1 MWVAQG
7 RFQSGVGWSGG
18 FTLMT
23 LDVKSPTMA
32 GKVDKI
38 IPAINPDENDKA
50 QISIE
55 NADHLYKE
63 IRIDNLF
70 TNKDGEEVALKLGAE
85 VDLTIAAD
93 EKDTV
98 KS

>member
-1 MWVAQG
+1 
-7 RFQSGVGWSGG
+7 
-18 FTLMT
+18 MT

-32 GKVDKI
+32 GTVDKI
-38 IPAINPDENDKA
+38 IPAIRSGENDKA

-85 VDLTIAAD
+85 VDVTIAAD
-93 EKDTV
+93 PKDTV
-98 KS
+98 KT